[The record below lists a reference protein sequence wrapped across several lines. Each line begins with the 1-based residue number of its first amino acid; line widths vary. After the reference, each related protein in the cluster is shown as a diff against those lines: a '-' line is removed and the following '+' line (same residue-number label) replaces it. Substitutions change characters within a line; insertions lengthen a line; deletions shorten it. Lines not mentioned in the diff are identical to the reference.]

1 MAEPDAD
8 WQIWQNSPLL
18 RFDETR
24 GYGTLRDGA
33 HGLIHLF
40 HMRIPRWLF
49 WFLVYGV
56 ATACW
61 AIYFE
66 YGHGTQRFLYGA
78 QRSVLRVFD
87 YVRDAV
93 GAGEKPV
100 PSAPGLSPMSAP
112 QAQSPRPASA
122 ATVRPSSTPPVAAT
136 P

>member
-1 MAEPDAD
+1 
-8 WQIWQNSPLL
+8 
-18 RFDETR
+18 
-24 GYGTLRDGA
+24 
-33 HGLIHLF
+33 
-40 HMRIPRWLF
+40 MRIPRWLF

-56 ATACW
+56 GTACW

-100 PSAPGLSPMSAP
+100 QSAPGLSPKSAP
-112 QAQSPRPASA
+112 QTQTAQPGTPAPGGSA
-122 ATVRPSSTPPVAAT
+122 AATSPATSTLPAAAT